1 MPEQRHG
8 GFMVPPSRNGSPPAA
23 QAPSS
28 GFTAN
33 VGALHRHAFLKTN
46 DYRLYSG
53 RREKR
58 ALVHKF
64 YIIAS
69 AEAYNMPSRSSSII
83 ENIQEM
89 RASESGPPSLAFF
102 YCDFRDDQKQER
114 RGLLSS
120 LLIQLCDQ
128 SDSYCAILSD
138 FYLAHNNGTKFASDN
153 ELVQCLK
160 SILSLPKQETAYIV
174 IDALD
179 ECSTSTGMPSSRDN
193 VLELVGE
200 LVQLRAPNL
209 RICVTSRPEADIK
222 PVIGPLASHSVSL
235 HSESGQ
241 VEAIVEYV
249 KFVVNNDPKMR
260 SWRKTDKELV
270 IDVLM
275 KKADGM

>member
-1 MPEQRHG
+1 M
-8 GFMVPPSRNGSPPAA
+8 
-23 QAPSS
+23 
-28 GFTAN
+28 AN

-58 ALVHKF
+58 PLVHKF
-64 YIIAS
+64 YIFAS
-69 AEAYNMPSRSSSII
+69 AETYNMPSPSSSII

-89 RASESGPPSLAFF
+89 RTPESGPASLAFF

-120 LLIQLCDQ
+120 LLVQLCDQ

-138 FYLAHNNGTKFASDN
+138 FYLAHNNGSKFASDN
-153 ELVQCLK
+153 ELVKCLK
-160 SILSLPKQETAYIV
+160 SMLSLPKQATVYIV

-179 ECSTSTGMPSSRDN
+179 ECSTSIGMPSSRDN
-193 VLELVGE
+193 VLELVGD
-200 LVQLRAPNL
+200 LVRLRAPNL
-209 RICVTSRPEADIK
+209 RICVTSRPEANIE
-222 PVIGPLASHSVSL
+222 PAIGPLASRSVSL
-235 HSESGQ
+235 HNESGQ
-241 VEAIVEYV
+241 VEAIAEYI
-249 KFVVNNDPKMR
+249 KFVVNNDAQMR
-260 SWRKTDKELV
+260 TWRKADKERV

>member
-69 AEAYNMPSRSSSII
+69 AEAYNMPSRSSSVIDD
-83 ENIQEM
+83 IQGM
-89 RASESGPPSLAFF
+89 RASEPTTPPSLAFF
-102 YCDFRDDQKQER
+102 YCDFRDDKKQER

-120 LLIQLCDQ
+120 LLVQLCDQ

-138 FYLAHNNGTKFASDN
+138 FYLAHDNGSKYVSN
-153 ELVQCLK
+153 SELVQCLK
-160 SILSLPKQETAYIV
+160 SMLSLPKQSTVYIV

-193 VLELVGE
+193 VLDLVSELVR
-200 LVQLRAPNL
+200 LRAPNL
-209 RICVTSRPEADIK
+209 RICVTSRPEANIE
-222 PVIGPLASHSVSL
+222 PVVGPLASRSVSL
-235 HSESGQ
+235 HNESGQ
-241 VEAIVEYV
+241 VEAIAEYI
-249 KFVVNNDPKMR
+249 KFVVNN
-260 SWRKTDKELV
+260 
-270 IDVLM
+270 
-275 KKADGM
+275 